1 MRGQGALQRTL
12 VYGKA
17 IRYGKLAGFLILVV
31 GGMGCQHGYDRAN
44 QHDLVTMVEFEPLPS
59 ASHAGII
66 VQEEQRDSF
75 NSVYLFT

>member
-1 MRGQGALQRTL
+1 
-12 VYGKA
+12 
-17 IRYGKLAGFLILVV
+17 
-31 GGMGCQHGYDRAN
+31 MGCQHGYDLAT

-66 VQEEQRDSF
+66 VQEEQHDSF

>member
-1 MRGQGALQRTL
+1 
-12 VYGKA
+12 
-17 IRYGKLAGFLILVV
+17 
-31 GGMGCQHGYDRAN
+31 MGCQHGYDLAN
-44 QHDLVTMVEFEPLPS
+44 QHDLITMVEFEQLPS